1 MKHEY
6 NYTKEGCSLYPQ
18 SQHYENIS
26 EANNSVLASTSNRL
40 DETGELR
47 LNAQM
52 DYAVMKLY
60 AERVLRKNLQAQAE
74 KLQQTNVNLTIEKTA
89 AIYERDTMTK
99 KYSESIAFLIC
110 ITIIIAIDRLRY
122 RNFAVSLK
130 KVLKRN
136 LRNIIQMIFDHIQE
150 DCAHSSSH
158 WLDLP
163 SGSNVC
169 QQKVIFE
176 RILIRFKSHLLQSF
190 LRWRDNAFNSQPLS
204 DHRQMEIHPDSIFD
218 YSVRSIS
225 PRGNSR
231 HLTWLCNRN
240 NYCRNTSVFK
250 QRNHLLKSKRS
261 SFSVKVWSCSYTLLC
276 DGSGERR
283 ESSTP

>member
-1 MKHEY
+1 MTFLNLDFMKHEY

-99 KYSESIAFLIC
+99 KYSELIAIIPWHNYNNCNRSAEVPQFRCLAEESPEKESQKHYSDDFRPHSGRLCSFLITLARFTFRIEC
-110 ITIIIAIDRLRY
+110 LSAE
-122 RNFAVSLK
+122 S
-130 KVLKRN
+130 
-136 LRNIIQMIFDHIQE
+136 HIRE
-150 DCAHSSSH
+150 DTH
-158 WLDLP
+158 
-163 SGSNVC
+163 
-169 QQKVIFE
+169 KI
-176 RILIRFKSHLLQSF
+176 
-190 LRWRDNAFNSQPLS
+190 
-204 DHRQMEIHPDSIFD
+204 
-218 YSVRSIS
+218 
-225 PRGNSR
+225 
-231 HLTWLCNRN
+231 
-240 NYCRNTSVFK
+240 
-250 QRNHLLKSKRS
+250 
-261 SFSVKVWSCSYTLLC
+261 
-276 DGSGERR
+276 
-283 ESSTP
+283 